1 MTYRTLVR
9 NSLLAA
15 ILGLLMTSQAGCLLL
30 AVGAG
35 TGAGVAYV
43 SGKSEVMMD
52 GNPVQVAAAAEKA
65 AKEMSLVVVS
75 NTADAMES
83 KVVSRTADDARIVV
97 YAKAVGD
104 HSSQVNCR
112 MGVFGDD
119 AMQYRMI
126 ERVKANLPEA
136 VAAHPDRGA
145 TTRPTAT
152 ADAK

>member
-52 GNPVQVAAAAEKA
+52 ANPVQVAAAAEKA
-65 AKEMSLVVVS
+65 AKDMGLILVS
-75 NTADAMES
+75 NVADTIES
-83 KVVSRTADDARIVV
+83 KVTTRTADDARIVV
-97 YAKAVGD
+97 YAKSCGD
-104 HSSQVNCR
+104 
-112 MGVFGDD
+112 
-119 AMQYRMI
+119 
-126 ERVKANLPEA
+126 KL
-136 VAAHPDRGA
+136 
-145 TTRPTAT
+145 
-152 ADAK
+152 